1 MDEKNGVTN
10 KNDAEKL
17 NVVEGTPFLLL
28 KNSAPFYKNGGH
40 CRGKNGGF
48 GRGVCRCGG
57 YGSDGGGGLHRRR
70 RGGGGGVGVGGG
82 GGGGIVTHR
91 GGEVV
96 AVYGDRA
103 GRFDSGSGSR
113 SRGGRR
119 DCGGILGKKTC
130 VTNIKSCLSVLGMSK

>member
-1 MDEKNGVTN
+1 MVKLVVLVVGFVVVVVTVPLV
-10 KNDAEKL
+10 A
-17 NVVEGTPFLLL
+17 VVFI
-28 KNSAPFYKNGGH
+28 
-40 CRGKNGGF
+40 
-48 GRGVCRCGG
+48 VVVV
-57 YGSDGGGGLHRRR
+57 
-70 RGGGGGVGVGGG
+70 GGGGVGVGG

>member
-1 MDEKNGVTN
+1 MVKM
-10 KNDAEKL
+10 
-17 NVVEGTPFLLL
+17 VVLVVVFVVVVVSVPMVAVVFI
-28 KNSAPFYKNGGH
+28 
-40 CRGKNGGF
+40 
-48 GRGVCRCGG
+48 VVVV
-57 YGSDGGGGLHRRR
+57 
-70 RGGGGGVGVGGG
+70 GGGGVGVGG

>member
-1 MDEKNGVTN
+1 MVKMVVLVVVFVVVVVTVPMV
-10 KNDAEKL
+10 A
-17 NVVEGTPFLLL
+17 VVFI
-28 KNSAPFYKNGGH
+28 
-40 CRGKNGGF
+40 
-48 GRGVCRCGG
+48 VVVV
-57 YGSDGGGGLHRRR
+57 
-70 RGGGGGVGVGGG
+70 GGGGVGVGGG